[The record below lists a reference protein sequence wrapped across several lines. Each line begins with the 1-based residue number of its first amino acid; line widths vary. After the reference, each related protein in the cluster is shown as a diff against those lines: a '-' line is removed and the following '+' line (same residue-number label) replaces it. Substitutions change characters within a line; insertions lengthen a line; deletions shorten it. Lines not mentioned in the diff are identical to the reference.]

1 MNHDSS
7 TTTSTLESEFQRIA
21 AKYGYDDLSSISRS
35 LDDTELQRKDA
46 RGLLMDLGKPLSQ
59 LNTRDVMRARGIG
72 DKPMPRTAD
81 EAAMQAAMEVV
92 MQILKTLFGI
102 RTADDLERD
111 LEQLEQTRLA
121 LNLERNHAQAIQMMS
136 DAANDD
142 EFRARST
149 RRRP

>member
-1 MNHDSS
+1 
-7 TTTSTLESEFQRIA
+7 
-21 AKYGYDDLSSISRS
+21 
-35 LDDTELQRKDA
+35 
-46 RGLLMDLGKPLSQ
+46 
-59 LNTRDVMRARGIG
+59 
-72 DKPMPRTAD
+72 MPRTAD

-142 EFRARST
+142 EFHARST
-149 RRRP
+149 HRRP